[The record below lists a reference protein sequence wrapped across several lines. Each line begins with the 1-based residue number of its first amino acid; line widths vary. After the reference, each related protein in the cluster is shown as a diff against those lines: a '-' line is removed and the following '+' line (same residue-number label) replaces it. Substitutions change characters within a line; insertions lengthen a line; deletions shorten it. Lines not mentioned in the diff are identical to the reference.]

1 MQDYVEQRD
10 GGFYLVGSRIALDS
24 LILAFKDGESPE
36 TILQSFP
43 MAGPL
48 VRIYGAIVFYLENTA
63 KVEAYLRD
71 QDRLWAEMKGKQTDL
86 PEALAARLRNA
97 REHAGPRRA

>member
-10 GGFYLVGSRIALDS
+10 GGYYIAGTRIALDS
-24 LILAFKDGESPE
+24 IVLAFKDGESPE

-48 VRIYGAIVFYLENTA
+48 VRVCGGIIFYLDNQE
-63 KVEAYLRD
+63 KVEAFRD
-71 QDRLWAEMKGKQTDL
+71 AKSIGRLTTVFDRRELK
-86 PEALAARLRNA
+86 PVCPISARS
-97 REHAGPRRA
+97 RR